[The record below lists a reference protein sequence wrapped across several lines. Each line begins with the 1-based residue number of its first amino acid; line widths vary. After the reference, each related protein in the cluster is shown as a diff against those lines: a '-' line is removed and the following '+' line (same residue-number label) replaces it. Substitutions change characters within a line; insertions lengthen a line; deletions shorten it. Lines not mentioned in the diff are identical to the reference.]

1 MMDADISAEIARET
15 KRREAV
21 AEAARVAAS
30 EVGALNGPDKDFCE
44 LTYILGAMQEAN
56 LAFEARA

>member
-1 MMDADISAEIARET
+1 MMDADISAEIERET
-15 KRREAV
+15 HRREAV
-21 AEAARVAAS
+21 CEAAKRAAS

-44 LTYILGAMQEAN
+44 LTYILGAMAEAN

>member
-15 KRREAV
+15 KRREAIH
-21 AEAARVAAS
+21 EAAVRAAS
-30 EVGALNGPDKDFCE
+30 EVGALNGPDQDFCE

-56 LAFEARA
+56 TAFEARA

>member
-1 MMDADISAEIARET
+1 MMDTDISYEIARET

-21 AEAARVAAS
+21 ADAARRAAS

-44 LTYILGAMQEAN
+44 LTYIIGAMQEASM
-56 LAFEARA
+56 AFDARA